1 MSKESLSRAVELVGG
16 QVALASAIRRI
27 NPDCNVQ
34 QGHVWKWLNALKG
47 ETPPPEYV
55 IPIAIATSWRETPH
69 ELRADIY
76 PHPQDGMPRITE
88 AACDCTQPQQ
98 QEAA

>member
-1 MSKESLSRAVELVGG
+1 MSKESLSKAVELAGG
-16 QVALASAIRRI
+16 QVALAGAIRRI
-27 NPDCNVQ
+27 NPESCVQ

-55 IPIAIATSWRETPH
+55 ITIAQAVDYRVTPH
-69 ELRADIY
+69 ELRDDIY
-76 PHPQDGMPRITE
+76 PHPDDGMPRI
-88 AACDCTQPQQ
+88 